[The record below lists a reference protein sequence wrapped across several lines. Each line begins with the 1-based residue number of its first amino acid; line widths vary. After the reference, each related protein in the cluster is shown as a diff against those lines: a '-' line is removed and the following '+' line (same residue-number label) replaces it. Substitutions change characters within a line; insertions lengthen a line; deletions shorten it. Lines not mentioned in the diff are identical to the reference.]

1 MALCN
6 INTVPKRKITDTQAG
21 NNFKHTFHLRI
32 KDAQEIT
39 QVNIPVESW
48 MIDFQYEINQLLD
61 GYGGFDWV
69 VGSISDIQQNKAHHT
84 LGVNASLMICKPC
97 STDWSR

>member
-39 QVNIPVESW
+39 QVNIPVES
-48 MIDFQYEINQLLD
+48 
-61 GYGGFDWV
+61 
-69 VGSISDIQQNKAHHT
+69 
-84 LGVNASLMICKPC
+84 
-97 STDWSR
+97 